1 MTGPILIVDD
11 EPDMCWAMECILR
24 SQGYSVVTVT
34 SGEQALVALENQD
47 FFCVLMDAKLR
58 DMDGLDVVRQAGQL
72 RPGAVRAVV
81 VSGFHYHDDPIIR
94 QSIESGLISGFLA
107 KPFAHDELLK
117 SLPKSDTQPRT
128 ALS

>member
-24 SQGYSVVTVT
+24 SQGYSVFTVT

-47 FFCVLMDAKLR
+47 FFCVFMDAKLR
-58 DMDGLDVVRQAGQL
+58 DMDGLDVVRQAQQL

-94 QSIESGLISGFLA
+94 QSIESGLISNLA